1 MPLKSPYDRYNILTN
16 GDAIRFVATFAGAA
30 TGSPVGV
37 ANAAAGLAAIRS
49 DPRFFP
55 RGRAGALDTNQPV
68 FGYFAG
74 GGWAFGQTETAN
86 SRFTPESYAR
96 YIEFGDKRGVFMA
109 DRKDANGNALP
120 SVPIQTTDPTKPN
133 YSPPYES
140 LRAFDKAAVRHDMVF
155 TQLEKDYWAT
165 GDKLTYYTKQAEA
178 NRAFIAYLK
187 ANPIEPTG
195 SLAMRIYEGGMRTL
209 AIALFSSHI
218 TVLEGQANSI
228 RTGQSFNDAVNKGL
242 DWRSQLIKASYDT
255 GSDSYFLDDGTAAN
269 ELLAQRTF
277 ARMRQLQAGP
287 EVGGLIGSSLGNY
300 FANGNRAKAIVYS
313 SLLGAIGARLGAA
326 VVAGQDVNTAM
337 SAATTG
343 GLASFGID
351 FALRMQQSAVGTI
364 SSALSLELGEA
375 LGLDGFGAELFN
387 TAGSSVLNK
396 VISNVTNPL
405 IGPTRAFDGFKT
417 GQIFEAGGAG
427 SLAAAAIGA
436 FLGAKLGSMVVQP
449 QTQASVVLSSVGS
462 AVGTWAMTSS
472 SSAIATALTSA
483 PLGGT
488 LFANSFLSLNLIAP
502 GVGAFVGFVLGAL
515 IGNLFG
521 KKKPKVPTASA
532 ETLLQVPFARYEV
545 GNFSSANGG
554 NVELATSMALNA
566 RDTLN
571 GIIGRIAFNETTP
584 VSNLNGVATDQR
596 YGHTGETIYTKINGV
611 QTNFTSADQ
620 AVDFGVLSALRNTR
634 IVGGGIFEKRAVVRS
649 TAVDLSAL
657 AGDLQIAADYAS
669 FGENRQLV
677 NAMIAGAYAS
687 LLPSETSYYAANK
700 ALIDK
705 IHLKNVEALTSG
717 ELAIYNANKA
727 TIDKIIQALQNQE
740 LANPWIITLARA
752 NELGLDKWTASDF
765 YGGLRGFLDSFW
777 HAGNYESVSLSWNAA
792 SAGLTLT
799 ADSRFPENVFAVL
812 PGASADGMS
821 VTVTQFGA
829 TMGYQV
835 GTVTTGADLY
845 LQGISSTPLSI
856 SFNTGDDIVQGGYG
870 ADWLHGNAGD
880 DFLDGNNA
888 NDTLLGGGGKD
899 ILLGRDGND
908 YLTGDLGDDYVA
920 GGSGTDDVRG
930 AAGNDTLVGGAGA
943 DVLTG
948 GDNDDVLVS
957 DFNDAAADRLDGGTG
972 QDQVSFERYTSA
984 VSADLRSG
992 SVFYG
997 DTFVGIEGLIGSAF
1011 NDVLTAGTSGGILQ
1025 GGLGDDTLSGWSGND
1040 TIEGGGGADRMAGGA
1055 GSDTLSYRNAIRG
1068 VYIDLTTGEA
1078 IGGEAIGDTF
1088 SSFEN
1093 VVGTR
1098 YGDALR
1104 GDGNANRL
1112 QGLRGD
1118 DWLFAS
1124 AGADIFDGGEGF
1136 DLVDYK
1142 HATAGVTLNL
1152 GSTLATAPVNG
1163 TGSGGMAA
1171 GQTFISIEGVYG
1183 SAYADSLYGQAG
1195 DQNFTGGGGN
1205 DYLAGGLGSDT
1216 YVFSKFD
1223 GNDTV
1228 QDDNSGA
1235 NVISLTGVN
1244 YGDIFFGTG
1253 GGSPSNPNFQVRIV
1267 STGAQMEVLGNFR
1280 FDAARNVIKSLNID
1294 GVGQIEIGLID
1305 YGLGGGVGA
1314 DTLNGTSARY
1324 DWLMG
1329 YQGADILRGA
1339 WNGSANVWEDKGNV
1353 VIGGLGADLIYTSV
1367 GDDQFVYELGHGV
1380 DRITDTGGED
1390 TLVFGPT
1397 IALEDLIYEI
1407 NGAGDLIIG
1416 VRDKAQLQ
1424 LTASQVANQISVVG
1438 GGTIYENVNTG
1449 ARRLNTVEFINAGGS
1464 WVDVRKLSL
1473 NWRVV
1478 YESGT
1483 GGGVIP
1489 PIIFDLDGDGLNLTS
1504 VTDTSIVVRGEDGEL
1519 NAVSW
1524 AGPTEGFLAVDRNG
1538 DGKIDRMSEITFT
1551 QDKPGA
1557 ISDLEGLR
1565 TWDTNKDGVL
1575 DQKDASFGKLLIWV
1589 DEDQNGQ
1596 SKPKELRT
1604 LKEVGIAS
1612 IDLKGQATG
1621 YRSDTTFESFVYNTL
1636 TARRTDGST
1645 VNGYD
1650 VALGSLRL
1658 GSTAWDFKAIKGD
1671 GQFGVLKN
1679 DPVKAAK
1686 DAVKATTGTLRAG
1699 TSSAS
1704 DRPITYEDVRKAAD
1718 VDFSG
1723 KANDNGVTKW
1733 SRKPDRK
1740 PGQVG
1745 SEGAEK
1751 LAAVALANRAAGGGR
1766 PEMPVWLGAA
1776 PEELEPAFEPVV
1788 PAMLEPTSGGFSGT
1802 AEAPPLTLESVE
1814 AWALGYQA
1822 PQSAIAARALTQ
1834 AAAGE
1839 GGWWRAAPQ
1848 SLEATRDAWT
1858 NMAAGVDYDGV
1869 VAAEGA
1875 DKSGVGQSIDP
1886 IRQTLLLRQAM
1897 AGFGADAGGG
1907 TAIWAR
1913 DLDDRGA
1920 LQLAHEGRGRIT
1932 SPRYAA

>member
-1 MPLKSPYDRYNILTN
+1 MPLKSPNDRYNILTN

-49 DPRFFP
+49 DPRIFP

-74 GGWAFGQTETAN
+74 GGWAFGLTETAN
-86 SRFTPESYAR
+86 SRFDPIGYDR
-96 YIEFGDKRGVFMA
+96 YIKLAPGQETFLAPRY
-109 DRKDANGNALP
+109 NAKGEYLG
-120 SVPIQTTDPTKPN
+120 SETIQTTDATKPN
-133 YSPPYES
+133 YSPRYEN
-140 LRAFDKAAVRHDMVF
+140 LRALDKAAVQHDMVF
-155 TQLEKDYWAT
+155 TQLEKDYRAT
-165 GDKLTYYTKQAEA
+165 GNELVYVTKQAEA
-178 NRAFIAYLK
+178 NRVFIAYLK

-195 SLAMRIYEGGMRTL
+195 SLAMRIYEGGIRTL

-218 TVLEGQANSI
+218 TVLEGRANSI
-228 RTGQSFNDAVNKGL
+228 RTGQSFNDAWNKGSRDL
-242 DWRSQLIKASYDT
+242 LIKASL
-255 GSDSYFLDDGTAAN
+255 GPGCEAYFLDGGSAAD

-313 SLLGAIGARLGAA
+313 SLLGAIGARLGTA

-337 SAATTG
+337 SAATAG
-343 GLASFGID
+343 GLAGFGID
-351 FALRMQQSAVGTI
+351 FALRMSQAAVGTI

-427 SLAAAAIGA
+427 SLAASAIGA

-472 SSAIATALTSA
+472 SSAIATALSTS
-483 PLGGT
+483 LNGT
-488 LFANSFLSLNLIAP
+488 LFAKSFLALNLIAP
-502 GVGAFVGFVLGAL
+502 GVGSFVGFVLGAL
-515 IGNLFG
+515 IGNLYG
-521 KKKPKVPTASA
+521 RKKPKVPTASA

-554 NVELATSMALNA
+554 NVDLATAMARNA

-611 QTNFTSADQ
+611 QTNFTSSDR

-634 IVGGGIFEKRAVVRS
+634 IVGGGIFEKRAVARS

-705 IHLKNVEALTSG
+705 IHLKNVESLTTS

-727 TIDKIIQALQNQE
+727 TIDKIIQALQSQE

-752 NELGLDKWTASDF
+752 NELGLDKWTTSDF
-765 YGGLRGFLDSFW
+765 YGGVRGFLDSFW
-777 HAGNYESVSLSWNAA
+777 HAGNYESVSLTWNAA

-845 LQGISSTPLSI
+845 LHGISSTPLSI
-856 SFNTGDDIVQGGYG
+856 SFNTGDDIVQGGFG
-870 ADWLHGNAGD
+870 ADWLHGNVGD
-880 DFLDGNNA
+880 DYLDGNNA
-888 NDTLLGGGGKD
+888 NDTLLGGGGND

-908 YLTGDLGDDYVA
+908 YLTGDLGNDYVA

-930 AAGNDTLVGGAGA
+930 AAGNDTLVGGVGA

-948 GDNDDVLVS
+948 GDNDDVLIS

-984 VSADLRSG
+984 VSVDLRSG

-1088 SSFEN
+1088 SLFEN

-1118 DWLFAS
+1118 DWLFAT

-1142 HATAGVTLNL
+1142 DATAGVTLNL
-1152 GSTLATAPVNG
+1152 GSTLATAPLNG
-1163 TGSGGMAA
+1163 TGSRGMAA
-1171 GQTFISIEGVYG
+1171 GQTFISIEGVFG
-1183 SAYADSLYGQAG
+1183 SAYADSLSGQAG

-1253 GGSPSNPNFQVRIV
+1253 GGSLSNPNFQVRVV
-1267 STGAQMEVLGNFR
+1267 STGAQMEVVGNFR

-1305 YGLGGGVGA
+1305 FGLGGGVGA
-1314 DTLNGTSARY
+1314 DTLNGSSAHY
-1324 DWLMG
+1324 NWLMG

-1380 DRITDTGGED
+1380 DRVTDNGGED

-1407 NGAGDLIIG
+1407 NSAGDLIIG

-1449 ARRLNTVEFINAGGS
+1449 QRRLNTVEFINAGGS
-1464 WVDVRKLSL
+1464 WVDVRKLNL

-1478 YESGT
+1478 YETGTGT

-1575 DQKDASFGKLLIWV
+1575 DRKDASFGKLLIWV

-1596 SKPKELRT
+1596 SKSKELRT

-1621 YRSDTTFESFVYNTL
+1621 YRSDTTFESFVHNTL
-1636 TARRTDGST
+1636 TATRTDGST

-1686 DAVKATTGTLRAG
+1686 DAVNATTGTLKAA
-1699 TSSAS
+1699 TTSAS
-1704 DRPITYEDVRKAAD
+1704 VTPITYEDVKKAAD

-1733 SRKPDRK
+1733 SRKSDK
-1740 PGQVG
+1740 KLGQVG
-1745 SEGAEK
+1745 SEGAEN

-1766 PEMPVWLGAA
+1766 PEMPASLGAA
-1776 PEELEPAFEPVV
+1776 SEELEPAFERVV
-1788 PAMLEPTSGGFSGT
+1788 PATLEPTSGGFSAA
-1802 AEAPPLTLESVE
+1802 AEAAPLTLESVE

-1822 PQSAIAARALTQ
+1822 PPSAIAARALTQ

-1848 SLEATRDAWT
+1848 SLVATRDAWA
-1858 NMAAGVDYDGV
+1858 NAAAGVDYDGV

-1875 DKSGVGQSIDP
+1875 DKCGVGQSIDP